1 MDLFEIFTNPLVWA
15 IIVGL
20 ITKLFFSKDEDSN
33 KKKEQTNN
41 KPKQK
46 LPKPVVTTVERHKEK
61 REKHKT
67 RQTVQQAYEKMQKAE
82 VGNYQKNIDATQ
94 KIRGKSN
101 KQVKQNPPPVRDN
114 RLIVDRRNAIQG
126 VIWSEILG
134 PPRSKNPHYTRN
146 KRHS

>member
-46 LPKPVVTTVERHKEK
+46 LPKPVMTTVERHKEK

-82 VGNYQKNIDATQ
+82 VGNYQKNIDAKQ
-94 KIRGKSN
+94 KIRGKSY
-101 KQVKQNPPPVRDN
+101 KQVKQNPSPVRDN

>member
-33 KKKEQTNN
+33 KKNEQTNN

-46 LPKPVVTTVERHKEK
+46 LPKPVMTTVERPKEK
-61 REKHKT
+61 REKHKAK
-67 RQTVQQAYEKMQKAE
+67 QTVQQAYEKMQKAE

-101 KQVKQNPPPVRDN
+101 KQVKQNPSPVRDN

>member
-46 LPKPVVTTVERHKEK
+46 LPKPVMTTVERPKEK
-61 REKHKT
+61 REKSITK
-67 RQTVQQAYEKMQKAE
+67 QTVMQAYEKMQKAE
-82 VGNYQKNIDATQ
+82 VGNYQKNKNAAQ
-94 KIRGKSN
+94 KVREQSN
-101 KQVKQNPPPVRDN
+101 KRVKQNNSPVKDN
-114 RLIVDRRNAIQG
+114 RLKVDRRNAIQG

-134 PPRSKNPHYTRN
+134 PPRSKKPHYTRN